1 MANNHPLNSEFCLFQ
16 TDKKRI
22 IWEITRNCN
31 YSCKH
36 CCSSSESIVPCFE
49 LSFVQIKTVLN
60 DIKLYGIEEIYY
72 SGGEPFSRKDMLDI
86 LEETSNQDI
95 KCNISTNG
103 FFINQHIIDK
113 LKTIKLGKIH
123 ISLDSH
129 KEKDYN
135 LFRGGHYFSRTISA
149 IELIK
154 SNNLYL
160 RIGVVIWKN
169 NVDEIEDII
178 LFLINFGV
186 DEVVFNWLVKV
197 GRLTENE
204 SYSVDLQR
212 FNEVVSKILSYQAKY
227 ADKIKVTMHR
237 SKSFVHS
244 DNRCDAASSLFY
256 ISPEGEISPCSW
268 IKKQDSQYTSMQNLK
283 ENSFAEIVQ
292 CKEFTKWQLLVK
304 DRQEKYGAGCPA
316 ICLERNKSYFSIDPL
331 MIKL

>member
-1 MANNHPLNSEFCLFQ
+1 MANNDPLNREFCLFQ

-36 CCSSSESIVPCFE
+36 CCSSSKSIVPCFE
-49 LSFVQIKTVLN
+49 LSFKQIITVLN
-60 DIKLYGIEEIYY
+60 DLKLYGIEEIYY
-72 SGGEPFSRKDMLDI
+72 SGGEPFSRKDMLEI
-86 LEETSNQDI
+86 LEETSNRDI

-103 FFINQHIIDK
+103 FFINQHIIDR

-135 LFRGGHYFSRTISA
+135 LFRGGDYFSRTISA

-178 LFLINFGV
+178 LFLRNLGV

-197 GRLTENE
+197 GRLTENKG
-204 SYSVDLQR
+204 YNIDLQR
-212 FNEVVSKILSYQAKY
+212 FDEIVQKILSYQTKY
-227 ADKIKVTMHR
+227 ENEIKVTMHR
-237 SKSFVHS
+237 SNYFVD
-244 DNRCDAASSLFY
+244 DNNHCDAANSLFH
-256 ISPEGEISPCSW
+256 ISPEGEVSPCSW
-268 IKKQDSQYTSMQNLK
+268 IKKQDSQYTSLLNLK
-283 ENSFAEIVQ
+283 ESSFAEIVK
-292 CKEFTKWQLLVK
+292 CEEFTKWQQLVK

-316 ICLERNKSYFSIDPL
+316 ICLERNKSYFSFDPL

>member
-1 MANNHPLNSEFCLFQ
+1 MANNNPLNSEFCLFQ

-36 CCSSSESIVPCFE
+36 CCSSSENIIPCFE
-49 LSFVQIKTVLN
+49 LSFEQIVTVLN
-60 DIKLYGIEEIYY
+60 DLKLYGIEEIYY

-86 LEETSNQDI
+86 LEETSNRDI

-103 FFINQHIIDK
+103 FFINQHIINR

-123 ISLDSH
+123 ISLDNH

-135 LFRGGHYFSRTISA
+135 LFRGGDYFFRTISA

-154 SNNLYL
+154 RNNLYS

-178 LFLINFGV
+178 LFLINLGV

-197 GRLTENE
+197 GRLTENK

-212 FNEVVSKILSYQAKY
+212 FDEVVSRILSYQAKY

-237 SKSFVHS
+237 SNCFVDS
-244 DNRCDAASSLFY
+244 DNRCDAATSLFH
-256 ISPEGEISPCSW
+256 ISPEGEVSPCSW
-268 IKKQDSQYTSMQNLK
+268 IKKQDSQYTS
-283 ENSFAEIVQ
+283 
-292 CKEFTKWQLLVK
+292 
-304 DRQEKYGAGCPA
+304 
-316 ICLERNKSYFSIDPL
+316 
-331 MIKL
+331 